1 MFPHRWHDTRCAR
14 PPANCCDAREPSLT
28 SAGVPRPPIPPMLW
42 PMTPGPPC
50 PMPPPSYLGKKEGK
64 KEGTEEERKEGKKE
78 EKKEGRK
85 RRGIRRGRRETK
97 GGGEERRGRRETHL
111 Y

>member
-1 MFPHRWHDTRCAR
+1 MLLVRMFPHRWHDTRCAR

-64 KEGTEEERKEGKKE
+64 KEGKKNKIQKQE
-78 EKKEGRK
+78 PKTR
-85 RRGIRRGRRETK
+85 TK
-97 GGGEERRGRRETHL
+97 NKNQKQKQW
-111 Y
+111 